1 MSQLFQFKTFNL
13 FLWLLTPPPRPFLYR
28 VSCSRTISSAR
39 MCSERGQLSGA
50 DITEVDN
57 NLCTFCYVRSRPYPS
72 IITVKTTD
80 QNATNQIYS
89 FSCLPP
95 RSLTMFMLLLHFHLL
110 PRIQNSNIKI
120 SFTGKL
126 QYLRKYIYVGERGV
140 TRLPVKL

>member
-13 FLWLLTPPPRPFLYR
+13 FLWLLTPPPRASPLPLPCLLQQNHQQCQD
-28 VSCSRTISSAR
+28 VQI
-39 MCSERGQLSGA
+39 LL
-50 DITEVDN
+50 TEVDN

-89 FSCLPP
+89 FSCLRAPQP
-95 RSLTMFMLLLHFHLL
+95 RHALLMLLLHFHLL